1 MRPASHMPEAERMTL
16 GVLSKL
22 MALDSSLV
30 MARCRPRK
38 VMGLM
43 PWRMS
48 SVASSSKSARLSWKM
63 LVASTAS
70 GLSTIDGEVVV
81 PVDEPGAP

>member
-48 SVASSSKSARLSWKM
+48 SGGLLVEVGAVVLEDARRLDGQRA
-63 LVASTAS
+63 VD
-70 GLSTIDGEVVV
+70 IDGEVVV